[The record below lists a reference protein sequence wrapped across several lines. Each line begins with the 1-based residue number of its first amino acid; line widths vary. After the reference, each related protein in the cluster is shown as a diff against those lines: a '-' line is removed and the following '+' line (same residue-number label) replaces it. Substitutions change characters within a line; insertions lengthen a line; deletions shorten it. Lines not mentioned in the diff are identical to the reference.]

1 MSEVSMNS
9 TNWLIV
15 IVGLGAAASAGL
27 IGWVISQ
34 SVAEI
39 PEEDR
44 TYLDKLPMFF
54 RALWWPTLWVAFHLG
69 RFIPISAR
77 ESLMVKLR
85 LAGLDYVISPEQLLA
100 HRVVVSVVGCLIGLW
115 STTFLAFLPVSTA
128 LMIGGGFG
136 FIYSTSWFRDR
147 VLKRKNDMLKTLPFF
162 LDIITLCVEAGLNLT
177 GAFQQAV
184 LKGPEGP
191 LKVEASRV
199 LRDIRAG
206 KPRVDALRAMAER
219 MNDTAITSLVSA
231 MIQAEQ
237 LGMNLGPIMRAQADQ
252 RRTERFVRA
261 EKAAMEA
268 PVKMLF
274 PLIAF
279 IFPCTFLVLGFPIL
293 MKFMQMGF

>member
-1 MSEVSMNS
+1 MSEGGMNS

-15 IVGLGAAASAGL
+15 IVGLGAALSAGL
-27 IGWVISQ
+27 IGWVVSQ

-54 RALWWPTLWVAFHLG
+54 RALWWPTLWVAYHTG
-69 RFIPISAR
+69 RFIPIATR

-85 LAGLDYVISPEQLLA
+85 LAGLDYVISPEQLIA
-100 HRVVVSVVGCLIGLW
+100 HRVVVSVVGGLMGLW
-115 STTFLAFLPVSTA
+115 ATTFLAFLPVSTA
-128 LMIGGGFG
+128 LSIGGGFG
-136 FIYSTSWFRDR
+136 FIYTTSWFRDR

-162 LDIITLCVEAGLNLT
+162 LDIITLCVEAGLSLT